1 MWHSRGRKKARKN
14 AVSAPRSEIVPA
26 IMLQHDVLNLICEKL
41 SVNDLLLC
49 SLVCRV
55 FLRTIDAN
63 FTTYFNQSLRW
74 WSICE
79 ATHYSD
85 FSIMTRDSS
94 TMTYNTQRGQYE
106 QMQALSPKW
115 QRQWLMYTVPRVGA
129 IVHMRMHLQ
138 IALDYVVL
146 SGKDDDVKA
155 IRDRGVA
162 SIDALEWEIIHV
174 TMSDKVSSICR
185 GTTAQVHMQVIGF
198 IHNNRRVSLKMLRSM
213 VVTFQDVPVLDCP
226 IPHRALCVIKCVRQC
241 MHCNQRASKW
251 QSVDV
256 VHPEHR
262 VLCSVCIE
270 HLFVEEK
277 KMQTKWKIKR
287 ILPAE
292 ADNGVRRCFFSHRTL
307 DSNKPIV
314 FLLKRDVAVALG
326 HSDWTEL
333 LVHNR
338 QQTVHNRLWRTNR
351 FSHFHFSTRWL
362 V

>member
-1 MWHSRGRKKARKN
+1 
-14 AVSAPRSEIVPA
+14 VSALRSEIVPA
-26 IMLQHDVLNLICEKL
+26 IMLQQDVLNLICEKL
-41 SVNDLLLC
+41 SVNDLLLG
-49 SLVCRV
+49 SRVCRV

-63 FTTYFNQSLRW
+63 ITTFFNQSLRW
-74 WSICE
+74 WSIFE
-79 ATHYSD
+79 ATHHSD
-85 FSIMTRDSS
+85 SSIMTRHSS
-94 TMTYNTQRGQYE
+94 IMTYNTQREQDE

-129 IVHMRMHLQ
+129 MVHMRIHLQ
-138 IALDYVVL
+138 IALDYVML

-162 SIDALEWEIIHV
+162 SIGALEWEIIDV
-174 TMSDKVSSICR
+174 KKSDKVSSVCQ
-185 GTTAQVHMQVIGF
+185 GTTAQIHMQVIGF
-198 IHNNRRVSLKMLRSM
+198 VHNNRRVSLKMLRSM
-213 VVTFQDVPVLDCP
+213 VVTFEDVPVLDCS

-241 MHCNQRASKW
+241 MHCHQRASKW

-256 VHPEHR
+256 VHPEHP
-262 VLCSVCIE
+262 VLCSVCID

-277 KMQTKWKIKR
+277 KMQTKWKIKS

-292 ADNGVRRCFFSHRTL
+292 ADNCVRRCFFTHRTL
-307 DSNKPIV
+307 NCDKPIV
-314 FLLKRDVAVALG
+314 FLLKRDVAAALG

-333 LVHNR
+333 LEHNR
-338 QQTVHNRLWRTNR
+338 QQTKGPTRRTNR